1 MVAGERRLPA
11 EIENWQDGHGILLPI
26 AQRTGPA
33 GLPALAPRA
42 SGVTLGDRARFAR
55 AIRKPVAR
63 QTRRPAL
70 VLNGPDVGARGGV
83 CSSCAERASQAV
95 RRTGRE
101 RCSGTAGDARRLD
114 LPGWS
119 DTILDGRAED
129 AVPCSRLSSVPGLPH
144 AHARRSPD
152 EVYLVVPDRRGRS
165 LMPVTPSQ
173 PRPRTSAADGTS
185 VDGTVHGRRLSPVDG
200 SFLRLESPQSHMH
213 VGFSAV
219 FAAPSGR
226 PRPSVEALRE
236 RAAGRLH
243 EVPWCRWRL
252 DPAPLGLSEPRWI
265 DDVQFDLAAHIV
277 ALTQPDDRVSH
288 ASFEALRST
297 VLSAPLDRSRPLWQ
311 IFLVPQL
318 EDGRV
323 GMVGKIHH
331 ALVDGL
337 AALQIV
343 SLILDPERD
352 GWALDAVARTFADG
366 VGALRAGATA
376 VTHPPA
382 TVANAV
388 RGARR
393 VLGAAAEEI
402 LSPAPPSALNAPIGA
417 RRTLVGYHAGRDQL
431 RAARRGG
438 GTLNDVGLAAVAGA
452 VRALLRRDG
461 ERPPP
466 APLKAMV
473 PVSMRRLGDSAAG
486 NQISMVTIALPVHLD
501 SAIERLGSVREQTKS
516 LKQTDRPVGT
526 QQLYQAA
533 GLLPM
538 PLRSPAAKAMATPR
552 QFNLTVSQSPAPRGS
567 LYLLGCELEE
577 VYSVVPIAQGH
588 ALAIG
593 MVRYRQ
599 ELFFGCYADPDA
611 LPEVHQLPALI
622 EAELHD
628 LGRAAA

>member
-1 MVAGERRLPA
+1 M
-11 EIENWQDGHGILLPI
+11 
-26 AQRTGPA
+26 
-33 GLPALAPRA
+33 
-42 SGVTLGDRARFAR
+42 
-55 AIRKPVAR
+55 
-63 QTRRPAL
+63 
-70 VLNGPDVGARGGV
+70 
-83 CSSCAERASQAV
+83 
-95 RRTGRE
+95 
-101 RCSGTAGDARRLD
+101 
-114 LPGWS
+114 PG
-119 DTILDGRAED
+119 
-129 AVPCSRLSSVPGLPH
+129 
-144 AHARRSPD
+144 
-152 EVYLVVPDRRGRS
+152 
-165 LMPVTPSQ
+165 TPSQ
-173 PRPRTSAADGTS
+173 PRPRDSAAVATS
-185 VDGTVHGRRLSPVDG
+185 VSATDHGRRLSPVDG

-219 FAAPSGR
+219 FAAPAGR

-265 DDVQFDLAAHIV
+265 DDLQFDLRAHIV
-277 ALTQPDDRVSH
+277 ALTPPDDRVSN

-311 IFLVPQL
+311 IFLVPRL

-343 SLILDPERD
+343 NLVLDSEADVASQPPVPWRPRGRPGPA
-352 GWALDAVARTFADG
+352 GWALDAVTQGFADG
-366 VGALRAGATA
+366 VGTVRAGAIA
-376 VTHPPA
+376 AAHPPT
-382 TVANAV
+382 TVAHAL

-393 VLGAAAEEI
+393 VLGAAAEEV
-402 LSPAPPSALNAPIGA
+402 LSPAPQSALNAPIGA
-417 RRTLVGYHAGRDQL
+417 RRTLVGYHAGRDEL
-431 RAARRGG
+431 RAARRVG

-452 VRALLRRDG
+452 VRALLQHDG
-461 ERPPP
+461 EQPPP
-466 APLKAMV
+466 EPLKAMV
-473 PVSMRRLGDSAAG
+473 PVSTRRLGDATAG
-486 NQISMVTIALPVHLD
+486 NQISMITIALPVHLD
-501 SAIERLGSVREQTKS
+501 SAIERLNWVRAQTKR
-516 LKQTDRPVGT
+516 LKQTDRSIGT
-526 QQLYQAA
+526 QKLYQAA
-533 GLLPM
+533 GLLPT

-577 VYSVVPIAQGH
+577 VYSVVPVAQGH

-622 EAELHD
+622 ETELQK
-628 LGRAAA
+628 LGRATSGPRAGDAPISRS

>member
-1 MVAGERRLPA
+1 MP
-11 EIENWQDGHGILLPI
+11 GI
-26 AQRTGPA
+26 
-33 GLPALAPRA
+33 
-42 SGVTLGDRARFAR
+42 
-55 AIRKPVAR
+55 
-63 QTRRPAL
+63 
-70 VLNGPDVGARGGV
+70 
-83 CSSCAERASQAV
+83 
-95 RRTGRE
+95 
-101 RCSGTAGDARRLD
+101 
-114 LPGWS
+114 
-119 DTILDGRAED
+119 
-129 AVPCSRLSSVPGLPH
+129 
-144 AHARRSPD
+144 
-152 EVYLVVPDRRGRS
+152 
-165 LMPVTPSQ
+165 PSQ
-173 PRPRTSAADGTS
+173 PRSSNSPADATSASDAD
-185 VDGTVHGRRLSPVDG
+185 HGRRLSALDG
-200 SFLRLESPQSHMH
+200 SLLRLESAQSHMH

-252 DPAPLGLSEPRWI
+252 EPAPLGLSEPRWI
-265 DDVQFDLAAHIV
+265 DDVRFDLAAHIL
-277 ALTQPDDRVSH
+277 ALTPPDDRVSD
-288 ASFEALRST
+288 AGFEALRSM

-318 EDGRV
+318 KDGRV

-343 SLILDPERD
+343 NLILDSERD
-352 GWALDAVARTFADG
+352 VASEPPVPWQPRGRPGRVGWALDAVTRTFDDG
-366 VGALRAGATA
+366 VGALRAGTTA
-376 VTHPPA
+376 ARHPPA
-382 TVANAV
+382 TVANTV

-393 VLGAAAEEI
+393 VFAAAAEEV
-402 LSPAPPSALNAPIGA
+402 LSPAPPSALNVPIGA
-417 RRTLVGYHAGRDQL
+417 RRTLVGYHAGRDEL
-431 RAARRGG
+431 GAARRGG

-452 VRALLRRDG
+452 VRALMQRAG

-466 APLKAMV
+466 EPLKAMV
-473 PVSMRRLGDSAAG
+473 PVSMRRVGDTTAG
-486 NQISMVTIALPVHLD
+486 NQISMITIALPVHLD
-501 SAIERLGSVREQTKS
+501 SAIARLGWVREQTKR

-526 QQLYQAA
+526 QNLYQAL
-533 GLLPM
+533 GLLPT
-538 PLRSPAAKAMATPR
+538 PLRSRAAKAMATPR

-599 ELFFGCYADPDA
+599 ELFFGCYADPHA

-622 EAELHD
+622 EAELHE
-628 LGRAAA
+628 LGRTATRPRAGDARVTST